1 MVKAENGWVRQR
13 HFSVKLL
20 RPYFPLYVMFVPVML
35 FYILLHYIPMIG
47 AIIALKDYSFAKGIF
62 GSPWAANAGMK
73 HFIRFVTNGE
83 FWRVFRNTVVLAGL
97 RIAIS
102 FPAPIVLAL
111 MLNEVKLPRFKRVMQ
126 TISYLP
132 HFVSF
137 VVVYAL
143 LYNFFSMD
151 GFVNGVRKGLG
162 KEAILFLGTPSY
174 YPWFFVGSAVWKE
187 MGWGAIIYL
196 AALSRVNVDLYEAAD
211 MDGANRICK
220 LWHITLPAIRP
231 IISIQFVRAM
241 GGILNVSFE
250 QTLVM
255 NNAMVAQ
262 VADTVGYY
270 VYQQGILSINQYSYS
285 TAIGLFNS
293 LLSLIIVILT
303 NKGARLIDE
312 EGGLW

>member
-1 MVKAENGWVRQR
+1 M
-13 HFSVKLL
+13 KLL
-20 RPYFPLYVMFVPVML
+20 RPYGALYAMFVPVML
-35 FYILLHYIPMIG
+35 FYILFHYIPMGG
-47 AIIALKDYSFAKGIF
+47 AIIAFKDYSFAKGIF
-62 GSPWAANAGMK
+62 GSPWTDNAGMK

-83 FWRVFRNTVVLAGL
+83 FWRVFRNTLVLAGL

-126 TISYLP
+126 TVSYLP

-151 GFVNGVRKGLG
+151 GFVNGLREMLG
-162 KEAILFLGTPSY
+162 ADSILFLGTPAY
-174 YPWFFVGSAVWKE
+174 YPWLFVASAVWKE

-196 AALSRVNVDLYEAAD
+196 AALSRVNVELYEAAD
-211 MDGANRICK
+211 MDGAGRFRK

-255 NNAMVAQ
+255 NNAMVSQ
-262 VADTVGYY
+262 VADTIGYY

-303 NKGARLIDE
+303 NKGAHLIDE